1 MYKNMNLNDKCICLD
16 SMSIIAPY
24 HMASMLLSLV
34 LLLFSARFGQIKQW
48 LLQGSESHTGDTKLL
63 MPDH

>member
-1 MYKNMNLNDKCICLD
+1 MNLNAKRICFD

-24 HMASMLLSLV
+24 HMAFMLLSLV
-34 LLLFSARFGQIKQW
+34 LLLFSARFGEVKQW

-63 MPDH
+63 MPAH